1 MLDAIVEIILDIIL
15 EGAIEAAGSK
25 KVPLPVR
32 VILVGMII
40 LLSLGVVALVFWIGI
55 SRKSTIL
62 IFIAAAMLIGFA
74 YLCFSKVRQ
83 FKEKG

>member
-32 VILVGMII
+32 VILAGMII

-62 IFIAAAMLIGFA
+62 IFSAAAMLIGFA

>member
-32 VILVGMII
+32 VILAGMII